1 MDIPAR
7 FMERIVRIFSDKGR
21 DWLDRLPGIF
31 ESCVQ
36 RWELTECQ
44 PLEDLSVN
52 FICFAKS
59 PNHGQVVLKIGV
71 PHPEL
76 FTESIVL
83 RLFGGRHVCAC
94 HDSDLGLGALLLE
107 RIIPGDNL
115 TSIADQSER
124 IRIAAEMIR
133 DMPIPLAEG
142 VVGLPT
148 YSTWINRAFS
158 RARREKIVG
167 QRMLTL
173 IDAADTLFQEVDGSD
188 CPQKVLHGDLH
199 HRNMLMDSSGRW
211 KAIDPKGVIGAA
223 HLEAG
228 RFIITQVGE
237 VEEADCYASL
247 DETTAVIGERLG
259 QSRRAIAICGFVECV
274 LATCWS
280 FEDRDEPAHLSESI
294 RRCQMLYDYLRGTAH

>member
-94 HDSDLGLGALLLE
+94 HDSDLGLHSSS
-107 RIIPGDNL
+107 RIIRAT
-115 TSIADQSER
+115 TSPRLQ
-124 IRIAAEMIR
+124 
-133 DMPIPLAEG
+133 
-142 VVGLPT
+142 T
-148 YSTWINRAFS
+148 RAS
-158 RARREKIVG
+158 
-167 QRMLTL
+167 
-173 IDAADTLFQEVDGSD
+173 GS
-188 CPQKVLHGDLH
+188 
-199 HRNMLMDSSGRW
+199 
-211 KAIDPKGVIGAA
+211 
-223 HLEAG
+223 
-228 RFIITQVGE
+228 
-237 VEEADCYASL
+237 ASP
-247 DETTAVIGERLG
+247 RK
-259 QSRRAIAICGFVECV
+259 
-274 LATCWS
+274 
-280 FEDRDEPAHLSESI
+280 
-294 RRCQMLYDYLRGTAH
+294 